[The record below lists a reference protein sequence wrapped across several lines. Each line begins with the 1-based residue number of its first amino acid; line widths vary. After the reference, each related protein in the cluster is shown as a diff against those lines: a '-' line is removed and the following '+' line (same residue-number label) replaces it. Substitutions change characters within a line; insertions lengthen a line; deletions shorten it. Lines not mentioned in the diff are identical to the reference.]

1 MTTKVTFVN
10 KHNEDQTF
18 KVNLFG
24 PKKNYVKV
32 SNFLVIFKA
41 TVAIM
46 SNGSM
51 RETDD
56 LGLSMDYF
64 DSRSRHVITLISAL
78 DPSNFLSKI
87 FINLSFL
94 FLVQNLS
101 LDIKFA

>member
-24 PKKNYVKV
+24 PNKNRVKV
-32 SNFLVIFKA
+32 NNVLAIFKA

-46 SNGSM
+46 SDGNM
-51 RETDD
+51 MEADD

-64 DSRSRHVITLISAL
+64 DFGSRHDITLILAL
-78 DPSNFLSKI
+78 DPGNFLLNI

-94 FLVQNLS
+94 FLVQS
-101 LDIKFA
+101 LFLNIKFA